1 MVLAR
6 FLPRNERFFDFF
18 REAANNAVEVA
29 TLLYEALEHPE
40 DAERKV
46 RRLRDLEHR
55 GDEISHQVFNALNRT
70 FVTPLDRED
79 IRALTSKLDDFVDDM
94 EEVGRR
100 IRLYKI
106 ARPTEPALLL
116 ARIIRDQAGVLAQAV
131 PLLEHTK
138 ESEALMRQIVEIN
151 RLEDEADDALN
162 QALGG
167 LYDAAT
173 DIPSLI
179 QALHWGEIYNLLEEA
194 TDRAED
200 VANTLEAIV
209 IKNA

>member
-18 REAANNAVEVA
+18 REAATNAGEVA

-40 DAERKV
+40 EAERKI
-46 RRLRDLEHR
+46 RRMRDLEHR

-79 IRALTSKLDDFVDDM
+79 ISDLTSKLDDFVDDM

-106 ARPTEPALLL
+106 VQPTKPALLL
-116 ARIIRDQAGVLAQAV
+116 ARIIREQAAVVAKAV
-131 PLLEHTK
+131 PLLENTK
-138 ESEALMRQIVEIN
+138 QSDELMHQIVEIN

-162 QALGG
+162 GALGS
-167 LYDAAT
+167 LYDGAT
-173 DIPSLI
+173 DIPSLV
-179 QALHWGEIYNLLEEA
+179 QALHWGEIYNLMEDA
-194 TDRAED
+194 TDRGED

-209 IKNA
+209 MKNA

>member
-6 FLPRNERFFDFF
+6 FLPRDERFFDFF
-18 REAANNAVEVA
+18 REAADNAAEVSA
-29 TLLYEALEHPE
+29 LLYDTLEHPE
-40 DAERKV
+40 DAERKI

-55 GDEISHQVFNALNRT
+55 GDDISHQVFNALNRT

-79 IRALTSKLDDFVDDM
+79 IRELTSKLDDFVDDM

-100 IRLYKI
+100 VRLYKI
-106 ARPTEPALLL
+106 AQPSQPALLL
-116 ARIIRDQAGVLAQAV
+116 ARIIRDQAGVLAKAI

-138 ESEALMRQIVEIN
+138 QSEELMRQVVEIN

-162 QALGG
+162 GALGG
-167 LYDAAT
+167 LYDNAT
-173 DIPSLI
+173 DIPSLVR
-179 QALHWGEIYNLLEEA
+179 ALHWGEIYNLLEDA
-194 TDRAED
+194 SDRGED

-209 IKNA
+209 MKNA